1 MKMEDDLWNRKI
13 NKWRTEVR
21 DYLDKTIHQSRLP
34 APLKE
39 AIAYASTVP
48 VASRWRAILA
58 LQVGET
64 LGSDREACFAAAT
77 AIEALHCAAL
87 AADDLP
93 CMDGAEERRGQAT
106 LHRRYNEAVALQTTL
121 WLLGISRTLMIEAVI
136 AAAKDDPHRRLAQS
150 VALVSAKQQ
159 TTEDDLQM
167 GQFLDMMG
175 GSGRIAT
182 TVEEVARLKCARL
195 FALAALAPACLP
207 LTPQTGKCDR
217 VAVLEEFGQTLGIAY
232 QALDDLDD
240 QQFDENCD
248 TWNDAKGAHRLSFVA
263 EFGRDGVAGKVG
275 QLWQSGVACL
285 RPLAEEGLDVA
296 PLARIASAILK
307 RDALRSDL
315 REEARLI

>member
-1 MKMEDDLWNRKI
+1 MKTNDVLWDQKI
-13 NKWRTEVR
+13 DRWRTEVR
-21 DYLDKTIHQSRLP
+21 DYLDRTIHQSRLP

-48 VASRWRAILA
+48 AASRWRAILA
-58 LQVGET
+58 LQVGEI
-64 LGSDREACFAAAT
+64 LGSDRRACFIAAT

-93 CMDGAEERRGQAT
+93 CMDAAEERRGQAT
-106 LHRRYNEAVALQTTL
+106 LHRRYNEAVALQSTL

-136 AAAKDDPHRRLAQS
+136 AAAKNDPHRRLAQS
-150 VALVSAKQQ
+150 IALVSAKQQ

-175 GSGRIAT
+175 GSGRIVT

-207 LTPQTGKCDR
+207 LALQPGRCDR
-217 VAVLEEFGQTLGIAY
+217 VAVLEEFGQTVGIAY

-240 QQFDENCD
+240 QQFDETCD
-248 TWNDAKGAHRLSFVA
+248 TWNHAKGTHRLTFVA
-263 EFGRDGVAGKVG
+263 EFGRDGVAGRIG
-275 QLWQSGVACL
+275 QLWQSGVDCL
-285 RPLAEEGLDVA
+285 APLAAEGLDVA
-296 PLARIASAILK
+296 PLARTASAILK
-307 RDALRSDL
+307 RDGVRPDL
-315 REEARLI
+315 REQAPLP